1 MKEFN
6 RLLALVE
13 SNERETAALNQ
24 KIEQYKDYAK
34 RIHILGT
41 ELDRLSSLNRGLE
54 EDNKK
59 MRLKYSDHIDFE
71 KRQESMA
78 LAVVLMSAEMDSLRA
93 RVDRREVSLDEMRK
107 SIL

>member
-1 MKEFN
+1 
-6 RLLALVE
+6 
-13 SNERETAALNQ
+13 
-24 KIEQYKDYAK
+24 
-34 RIHILGT
+34 
-41 ELDRLSSLNRGLE
+41 
-54 EDNKK
+54 